1 MGIENMKMP
10 QLGESVTEGTISKW
24 LVSPGDTV
32 NKYDPIAEVQTDK
45 VNAEVPSSFTGTIKE
60 LIAEEGDTLEVGEII
75 CSIEVGGAGS
85 APSEEAPKEE
95 KKETAGEK
103 PSQAVANS
111 SQPAAKPSQPA
122 AKPSQPAA
130 KPSQPAAKP
139 SQPAAKPSQQ
149 SKKEDGNKARYSP
162 AVLKL
167 SQEHDI
173 DLKQVEGTGNGGRIT
188 RKDLKKIIESG
199 NIPKAGDAAASPQA
213 EAAPA
218 PGKEQAKPAA
228 AVKQAAPSPNVPT
241 MPGDIEIPVT
251 GVRKAIASNMV
262 RSKHEAPHAWTMME
276 VDVTNLVEYR
286 NSLKTEFK
294 QREGFNLTFFA
305 FFVKAVS
312 QALKEFPQINSM
324 WAGDKIIQ
332 KKDVNISIAVAT
344 DDALFVPVIK
354 NADEKT
360 IKGIAREITDLAGKV
375 RSGKLKSEDMQGG
388 TFTVNNT
395 GSFGSVQSMGIIN
408 YPQAAILQV
417 ESIVK
422 RPVVMNNG
430 MIAVRD
436 MVNLCMSLDHR
447 VLDGLVCGRFLQ
459 RIKEILE
466 NTSKENTS
474 VY

>member
-1 MGIENMKMP
+1 LAIEQIKMP
-10 QLGESVTEGTISKW
+10 KLGESVTEGTISKW
-24 LVSPGDTV
+24 LVSVGDKV
-32 NKYDPIAEVQTDK
+32 NKYDPLAEVLTDK
-45 VNAEVPSSFTGTIKE
+45 VNAEVPSSFDGVIKE
-60 LIAEEGDTLEVGEII
+60 LVAVEGETYEIGEVILTIETEGEG
-75 CSIEVGGAGS
+75 GGAKDVATPVS
-85 APSEEAPKEE
+85 QQTDVI
-95 KKETAGEK
+95 KETEQSTA
-103 PSQAVANS
+103 S
-111 SQPAAKPSQPA
+111 STKVSPAIK
-122 AKPSQPAA
+122 
-130 KPSQPAAKP
+130 
-139 SQPAAKPSQQ
+139 
-149 SKKEDGNKARYSP
+149 GGIRYSP

-167 SQEHDI
+167 SQEHGI
-173 DLKQVEGTGNGGRIT
+173 DLSQVTGTGAGGRIT
-188 RKDLKKIIESG
+188 RKDLTMIIDSG
-199 NIPKAGDAAASPQA
+199 MIPTASSAASVDDAQTVEATQQAPIQA
-213 EAAPA
+213 ESAP
-218 PGKEQAKPAA
+218 
-228 AVKQAAPSPNVPT
+228 VKQAAQATNVPT
-241 MPGDIEIPVT
+241 VPGDLEIPVT
-251 GVRKAIASNMV
+251 GIRKAIAANML
-262 RSKHEAPHAWTMME
+262 RSKHEAPHAWTMVE

-286 NSLKTEFK
+286 NSIKDDFK
-294 QREGFNLTFFA
+294 KREGLNLTFFA

-332 KKDVNISIAVAT
+332 KKDINISIAVAT

-360 IKGIAREITDLAGKV
+360 IKGIAREIGELAAKVRAGKLT
-375 RSGKLKSEDMQGG
+375 SAEMTGG

-436 MVNLCMSLDHR
+436 IVNLCLSLDHR

-466 NTSKENTS
+466 NISKENTS

>member
-1 MGIENMKMP
+1 LGIENMKMP

-45 VNAEVPSSFTGTIKE
+45 VNAEVPSSFTGTIKD
-60 LIAEEGDTLEVGEII
+60 LIADEGDTLEVGEII
-75 CSIEVGGAGS
+75 CSIEVEGGGS
-85 APSEEAPKEE
+85 APVEQTPKEE
-95 KKETAGEK
+95 PKKEVDETPQTATK
-103 PSQAVANS
+103 TKVPSKDS
-111 SQPAAKPSQPA
+111 
-122 AKPSQPAA
+122 
-130 KPSQPAAKP
+130 
-139 SQPAAKPSQQ
+139 
-149 SKKEDGNKARYSP
+149 GNKARYSP

-173 DLKQVEGTGNGGRIT
+173 DLNQVEGTGNGGRIT
-188 RKDLKKIIESG
+188 RKDLKKVIESG
-199 NIPKAGDAAASPQA
+199 NIPKAGEDPAPKAEDQAPQQA
-213 EAAPA
+213 PVKEKAVQQPAKQSAPA
-218 PGKEQAKPAA
+218 A
-228 AVKQAAPSPNVPT
+228 NVPVV
-241 MPGDIEIPVT
+241 PGDIEIPVS
-251 GVRKAIASNMV
+251 GIRKAIASNMV

-276 VDVTNLVEYR
+276 MDVTNLVDYR

-305 FFVKAVS
+305 FFVKAVA
-312 QALKEFPQINSM
+312 QALKEYPQINSM
-324 WAGDKIIQ
+324 WAGDKIVQ
-332 KKDVNISIAVAT
+332 KKDINLSIAVAT
-344 DDALFVPVIK
+344 DDALYVPVIK

-360 IKGIAREITDLAGKV
+360 IKGIAREITELAGKV
-375 RSGKLKSEDMQGG
+375 RSGKLTSQDMQGG

-459 RIKEILE
+459 RVKEILE